1 MRLEA
6 GNKKITM
13 FESWPSTERRCNKNG
28 SLLCTAHTD
37 PYLDLDHKYHH
48 TIFSR
53 DPGENPAFWDF
64 SIGKQE
70 NSDQ

>member
-1 MRLEA
+1 M
-6 GNKKITM
+6 
-13 FESWPSTERRCNKNG
+13 
-28 SLLCTAHTD
+28 CTAHTD

-64 SIGKQE
+64 SIGEQ
-70 NSDQ
+70 

>member
-1 MRLEA
+1 M
-6 GNKKITM
+6 
-13 FESWPSTERRCNKNG
+13 
-28 SLLCTAHTD
+28 CTAHTD

-64 SIGKQE
+64 SIGEQQQDTEQIPLVLEKVPSE
-70 NSDQ
+70 GS